1 MEMPERNRERGIEE
15 GKRGREGGREG
26 REMKKGEK
34 GWKRMSG

>member
-1 MEMPERNRERGIEE
+1 MPERNRERGSEE
-15 GKRGREGGREG
+15 GKRGREEGREG